1 MGMPT
6 NIVIADSDEIKAIAE
21 SSAPAQEWRG
31 LELPGLDPQKI
42 AMLHCILTGESFDEA
57 AAQYDP
63 IYAGSGEGP
72 WVIAVPHAPVEKLA
86 RLEEQVM
93 EQVGE
98 EWAASEDLE
107 REHWPV
113 EEVQA
118 VVAELAALAS
128 ISIAQEKKMFIWIA
142 A

>member
-1 MGMPT
+1 MLMPT
-6 NIVIADSDEIKAIAE
+6 NIVIADLDEIEAIAE

-31 LELPGLDPQKI
+31 VELEGIDPPKI
-42 AMLHCILTGESFDEA
+42 AMLHCILTGESYEEA

-72 WVIAVPHAPVEKLA
+72 WVIAVPHAPVAKLA

-98 EWAASEDLE
+98 EWAATEDLE

-128 ISIAQEKKMFIWIA
+128 ISIAQEKEMFIWINE
-142 A
+142 

>member
-1 MGMPT
+1 MVMPT
-6 NIVIADSDEIKAIAE
+6 NIVIADLDEIEAIAE

-31 LELPGLDPQKI
+31 LELQGIDPQKI
-42 AMLHCILTGESFDEA
+42 AMLHSILTGESFEEA
-57 AAQYDP
+57 AVQYDP

-72 WVIAVPHAPVEKLA
+72 WVIAIPQAPVQKLA
-86 RLEEQVM
+86 RLEEEVI

-98 EWAASEDLE
+98 EWAATEDLE
-107 REHWPV
+107 RENWPV

-128 ISIAQEKKMFIWIA
+128 ISIAQEKEMFIWISE
-142 A
+142 